1 MSAAA
6 TPLHTRSGPRTGW
19 VLVRGDGLVTAVDP
33 DFTSLVGAPNQAA
46 LVGRPWPS
54 LVTPR
59 SADRLREAEHAV
71 AAGQPW
77 SGALELRFGDRS
89 VELQFEVLGA
99 ALPEDVV
106 LMRAVEIAGGAT
118 GQAAP
123 AVDAG
128 ESAEL
133 RALVAAMEAVENLG
147 DAAAAARSVLQALHP
162 RLPFDWAVVLLL
174 SSEGA
179 EVLCTYP
186 SPMAGIESGSVWS
199 SLDSAER
206 YVLTSGEPSLT
217 GELAVSAEDSSPLA
231 RLPGLGMRSALR
243 LPLYGGERVLA
254 CVLLYCHEPNA
265 FTAIDGVRLDRFVG
279 PLGRRLRECPT
290 AAGPAPDG
298 PAAVDMPAL
307 TAPEAGEPPSPPA
320 EPESAAPAVRG
331 TGAVSSED
339 QSERLAAMADWFTD
353 CCVLESDSWT
363 ATASLRSSY
372 TTYVGDDG
380 PEIMSN
386 REFAKQLRTRGLAAA
401 RQGTPRMRGW
411 LGIRLKRRSDFRPQE
426 NS

>member
-19 VLVRGDGLVTAVDP
+19 VLVRDDGLVTAVDP
-33 DFTSLVGAPNQAA
+33 DFTLLVSAPNQAA

-59 SADRLREAEHAV
+59 SADRLREAERAV

-77 SGALELRFGDRS
+77 SGALELRFADRA

-99 ALPEDVV
+99 SLPEDAV
-106 LMRAVEIAGGAT
+106 LMRAVEIAGGTTA
-118 GQAAP
+118 QAAP
-123 AVDAG
+123 VADAG

-174 SSEGA
+174 DGEGA

-199 SLDSAER
+199 PLDSAER
-206 YVLTSGEPSLT
+206 YVLASGEPSLT
-217 GELAVSAEDSSPLA
+217 GELAISAEDSSPLA

-254 CVLLYCHEPNA
+254 CVLLYSHEPNA
-265 FTAIDGVRLDRFVG
+265 FTPVDGVRLDRFAG

-290 AAGPAPDG
+290 APGPAPEG

-307 TAPEAGEPPSPPA
+307 IAPEAVETPSA
-320 EPESAAPAVRG
+320 AESAAPAGRE
-331 TGAVSSED
+331 TGSVSAGD
-339 QSERLAAMADWFTD
+339 QSERLAAIADWFTD
-353 CCVLESDSWT
+353 RCVLESDAWT
-363 ATASLRSSY
+363 ATASLRNSY

-380 PEIMSN
+380 PEIVSN
-386 REFAKQLRTRGLAAA
+386 REFANQLRTRGLTAT

-411 LGIRLKRRSDFRPQE
+411 LGIRLKTRSDLRP
-426 NS
+426 

>member
-6 TPLHTRSGPRTGW
+6 TPLHTRTGPRTGW
-19 VLVRGDGLVTAVDP
+19 ILVRGDGLVTAVDP

-46 LVGRPWPS
+46 LVGRSWPS

-59 SADRLREAEHAV
+59 SAHRLHEAERAV

-77 SGALELRFGDRS
+77 SGALELLFADRP
-89 VELQFEVLGA
+89 VQLQFEVLGA
-99 ALPEDVV
+99 SLPEDVV
-106 LMRAVEIAGGAT
+106 LMKAVEIAHDAT
-118 GQAAP
+118 PEAVP

-133 RALVAAMEAVENLG
+133 RALVAAMGAVENLR
-147 DAAAAARSVLQALHP
+147 DAAAAARSVLHALHP

-174 SSEGA
+174 NSEGA

-186 SPMAGIESGSVWS
+186 SPMGGIESGGVWS
-199 SLDSAER
+199 PLDSAER
-206 YVLTSGEPSLT
+206 YILTSGEPSLT
-217 GELAVSAEDSSPLA
+217 GELAISAEDSSPLA

-243 LPLYGGERVLA
+243 LPLYGGEHVLA
-254 CVLLYCHEPNA
+254 CVLLYSHEPNA
-265 FTAIDGVRLDRFVG
+265 FTPIDGVRLDRFVG

-298 PAAVDMPAL
+298 PAVVDAPAL
-307 TAPEAGEPPSPPA
+307 TAAEAGEPASPPA
-320 EPESAAPAVRG
+320 EPESAAPPAEG
-331 TGAVSSED
+331 TRPVSSED
-339 QSERLAAMADWFTD
+339 QSERLAAIADWFTD
-353 CCVLESDSWT
+353 CCVLESDAWT

-372 TTYVGDDG
+372 ATYVGDDG

-386 REFAKQLRTRGLAAA
+386 RGFANHLRARGLTAT

-411 LGIRLKRRSDFRPQE
+411 LGIRLKRRSDLRPQRG
-426 NS
+426 S

>member
-1 MSAAA
+1 MNAAA

-33 DFTSLVGAPNQAA
+33 DFTLLVGAPNQAA

-54 LVTPR
+54 LVTAR
-59 SADRLREAEHAV
+59 NADRLREAERAV

-77 SGALELRFGDRS
+77 SGALELRFADRA

-99 ALPEDVV
+99 SLPEDAV

-118 GQAAP
+118 AQAAP
-123 AVDAG
+123 PADAG

-174 SSEGA
+174 NSEGA

-199 SLDSAER
+199 PLDSAER

-217 GELAVSAEDSSPLA
+217 GELAISADDSSPLA

-254 CVLLYCHEPNA
+254 CVLLYSHKPNA
-265 FTAIDGVRLDRFVG
+265 FTAIDGVRLDRFAG

-290 AAGPAPDG
+290 APGPAPEG
-298 PAAVDMPAL
+298 PAAVDVPAL
-307 TAPEAGEPPSPPA
+307 VAPEAGETHSQPA
-320 EPESAAPAVRG
+320 EPESQRRAPAR
-331 TGAVSSED
+331 ADRS
-339 QSERLAAMADWFTD
+339 RLEIN
-353 CCVLESDSWT
+353 LSG
-363 ATASLRSSY
+363 SLR
-372 TTYVGDDG
+372 
-380 PEIMSN
+380 
-386 REFAKQLRTRGLAAA
+386 
-401 RQGTPRMRGW
+401 
-411 LGIRLKRRSDFRPQE
+411 
-426 NS
+426 